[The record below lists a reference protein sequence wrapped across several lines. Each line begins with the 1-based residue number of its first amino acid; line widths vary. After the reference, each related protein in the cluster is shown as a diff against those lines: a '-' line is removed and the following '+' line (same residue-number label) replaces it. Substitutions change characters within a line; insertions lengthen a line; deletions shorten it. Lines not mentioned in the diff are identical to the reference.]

1 MANLQARSLVAK
13 LGSKSQIWLFPE
25 CSTFLLDHQLPSGGW
40 ESYASPI
47 DGILNT
53 AAALRALNKHRR
65 TSDTQDLSERCRKA
79 EAALQLLLEDYD
91 TSSSDHVGFELLLVQ
106 HLSLLETEAGIIIDF
121 RQRGALEAL
130 RDEKLGTLPLTS
142 VYEAPSTWYHS
153 LEALIGYIDFDKVRP
168 LRESNGSMMGSPSST
183 AAYLMYA
190 SEWDDEAET
199 SLQNVINF
207 GACQRDGS
215 VPCAWPTTIFE
226 ITWVIT
232 TIDAAGIKIDVGEAP
247 PIAKLLNDTLLEQNG
262 VFGFGRV
269 SFADADDTAKG
280 ITTLRILGTKTG
292 IESLLKTF
300 ERETH
305 FKTYPGE
312 RNPSFS
318 AHCNILICLLKQ
330 DDPTHFI
337 TQISKAVNFL
347 VSHMLQGKFHEKWV
361 SLLTLPFP
369 SLIYEAVLLTD
380 LYWIMLLAEVLEV
393 LYQNENVIQKL
404 FQHNPS
410 FKETLPFI
418 SLHLLIR
425 ILVDKRNNGSWD
437 NGHEPSAYA
446 ILALS
451 FLARLPWIQSID
463 IGGTISAMAR
473 GKSFLFS
480 KRDEWP
486 KGNYLWIEKVA
497 YAPNLLSEAYCI
509 AASMARKPSDP
520 KSQHQNPE
528 TVTGIPGKIIIGMRK
543 AGALIQQS
551 PLFLV
556 MESHIMRVAELQT
569 CYALLIQ
576 KRKPSTIFPATVKGG
591 EKSFFI
597 IPLAFTTC
605 TAFPRSSISISA
617 LLDMIHLSS
626 LNFLIDEYM
635 ESVIAQVFR
644 TQLKSV
650 KDVIRQV
657 CSYTFLAVTQDGLK
671 NFGSN
676 EAQPENVLPRSPRDG
691 VQTDGQ
697 SDFNPLG
704 NVQSVLYRF
713 VHEIMCNP
721 AVVSSPA
728 SVRNCLCLEVE
739 KFLLAHVTHAE
750 DSHKFACRNRYDC
763 KKNGLQSSTEGLK
776 TPLVY
781 TEPVQTFYNW
791 VRSTSAD
798 DTSCPFSFVFYNCL
812 VRKYSK
818 LRTLDVFGSARTAY
832 LAEDLCRHLASIC
845 RIYNDYGSVKRDAKE
860 DNLNSIN
867 FPEFQSVSKAKRK
880 VHFMADEEVAKSE
893 LLWIADYERRGLE
906 ASLAALEEEVG
917 SQDLDIIDSIKLFIN
932 VTNLYGQIYV
942 LKDIGT
948 STASNV
954 SRQGVSPTGDTLFN

>member
-1 MANLQARSLVAK
+1 MFHIPSE
-13 LGSKSQIWLFPE
+13 S
-25 CSTFLLDHQLPSGGW
+25 STSFGGW

-53 AAALRALNKHRR
+53 AAALLALNKHRR
-65 TSDTQDLSERCRKA
+65 TSDTQDLSERCQRA

-121 RQRGALEAL
+121 RQRSALEAL

-142 VYEAPSTWYHS
+142 VYEAPSTLHHS
-153 LEALIGYIDFDKVRP
+153 LEALVGHIDFDKVRP

-190 SEWDDEAET
+190 SKWDNEAE
-199 SLQNVINF
+199 SYLRKVIKF
-207 GACQRDGS
+207 GAGQGDGS

-232 TIDAAGIKIDVGEAP
+232 TLDAAGIKIDAGEAL

-262 VFGFGRV
+262 VLGFGHGC
-269 SFADADDTAKG
+269 FADADDTAKG
-280 ITTLRILGTKTG
+280 ITTLRILGIKTG
-292 IESLLKTF
+292 IEGLLKTF

-330 DDPTHFI
+330 DDPTHFM
-337 TQISKAVNFL
+337 TQISKAANFL
-347 VSHMLQGKFHEKWV
+347 VSHMLQGKVNEKWH
-361 SLLTLPFP
+361 LH
-369 SLIYEAVLLTD
+369 D
-380 LYWIMLLAEVLEV
+380 LYWIMLLAEALEL
-393 LYQNENVIQKL
+393 LYQNGTVIQKL

-410 FKETLPFI
+410 FKETIPFI

-425 ILVDKRNNGSWD
+425 ILVDQQSNGSWD
-437 NGHEPSAYA
+437 NGHELSAYA

-451 FLARLPWIQSID
+451 FLARLSWIQSID
-463 IGGTISAMAR
+463 IGGIISAMAR

-480 KRDEWP
+480 KREEWP
-486 KGNYLWIEKVA
+486 KGKYLWIEKVT
-497 YAPNLLSEAYCI
+497 YASNILSEAYCI
-509 AASMARKPSDP
+509 AASMARIPSDL
-520 KSQHQNPE
+520 KSEHQNPE
-528 TVTGIPGKIIIGMRK
+528 TVTGIPGRIIIGMRK
-543 AGALIQQS
+543 AGALIQQT
-551 PLFLV
+551 PLFLGI
-556 MESHIMRVAELQT
+556 ESHIMRAAELQA

-576 KRKPSTIFPATVKGG
+576 KRKPNTIFPATVKGG

-597 IPLAFTTC
+597 IPLAFTAC
-605 TAFPRSSISISA
+605 TALPRSSISISA

-635 ESVIAQVFR
+635 ESVIAQDFR

-657 CSYTFLAVTQDGLK
+657 CVSMLPSVTVDGLK
-671 NFGSN
+671 SLGGAESSSQSFGGLEQAKPN
-676 EAQPENVLPRSPRDG
+676 PENMLPRSPENR

-697 SDFNPLG
+697 SDLEPLG
-704 NVQSVLYRF
+704 NVRSVLCRF
-713 VHEIMCNP
+713 VHGIMYNP
-721 AVVSSPA
+721 AVLSSPA
-728 SVRNCLCLEVE
+728 SVRNRLCLEVE

-750 DSHKFACRNRYDC
+750 DSHKFACRNRHDC
-763 KKNGLQSSTEGLK
+763 KKNGFQPSTEGLK
-776 TPLVY
+776 TPLRY
-781 TEPVQTFYNW
+781 TEPAQTFYSW

-798 DTSCPFSFVFYNCL
+798 HTSCPFSFVFYNCL
-812 VRKYSK
+812 IRKYSK
-818 LRTLDVFGSARTAY
+818 PGTLDVFGSARTAY

-880 VHFMADEEVAKSE
+880 AHFMADEEVAKSE